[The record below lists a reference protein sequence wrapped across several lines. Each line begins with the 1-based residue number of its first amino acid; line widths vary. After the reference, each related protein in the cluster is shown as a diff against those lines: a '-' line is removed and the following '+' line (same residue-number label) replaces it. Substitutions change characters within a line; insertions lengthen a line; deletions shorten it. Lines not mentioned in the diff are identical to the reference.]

1 MRFFLG
7 LILLSA
13 LTTSCRSSSLK
24 ATEQTGQINIPN
36 QQATA
41 TPSLFDQIINN
52 DDELSPSYSFGS
64 PVGIESLEITP
75 VEYEI
80 DHQYT
85 LEDGE
90 AITPLSGAINLWIFI
105 RVKNIGANSASTD
118 LIIELYYA
126 GEVLH
131 GTTFGEYQPTNKSI
145 FQWNRI
151 FPDQINEGWVL
162 FEVPENMD
170 LSNAYLAIRPL
181 LSATE
186 YISWKIED

>member
-126 GEVLH
+126 GEVCTELLLENISLLISQFFS
-131 GTTFGEYQPTNKSI
+131 GIGFFLTRSMKDGYCLRCQKI
-145 FQWNRI
+145 WI
-151 FPDQINEGWVL
+151 FPTPI
-162 FEVPENMD
+162 
-170 LSNAYLAIRPL
+170 
-181 LSATE
+181 
-186 YISWKIED
+186 